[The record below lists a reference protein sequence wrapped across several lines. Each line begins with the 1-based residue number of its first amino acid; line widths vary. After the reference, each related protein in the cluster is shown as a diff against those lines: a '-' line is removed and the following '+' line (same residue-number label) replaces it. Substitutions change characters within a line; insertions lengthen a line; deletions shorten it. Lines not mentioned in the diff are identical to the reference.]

1 MIALY
6 KHIKENRRLLKA
18 ESDRSEE
25 IKKLARYSIVLVSLM
40 GLGWT
45 FGLLA
50 TQYGNQ
56 NEISFIFAFIFCLIV
71 GFQGI
76 LLLYF
81 HGVRSSDAVA
91 IWNMWYLKC
100 CPCCPCGKGKKGKL
114 SFKKSVAKKDNVYAE
129 SPTGKD
135 RTLGKKQTVDSVPTL
150 ADSLTTSYRQ
160 LTHLTS
166 TSSSLANLQTLGSWD
181 SGFSGFAT
189 LSQHSWWM
197 DDDKRDLV
205 DWI

>member
-6 KHIKENRRLLKA
+6 KHIKENRRLLKG
-18 ESDRSEE
+18 EGNKSEE
-25 IKKLARYSIVLVSLM
+25 VKRLARYSIVLVTLI

-56 NEISFIFAFIFCLIV
+56 NEISFIFAFFFCLIV
-71 GFQGI
+71 GCQGI

-81 HGVRSSDAVA
+81 HGVRSSDAIAV
-91 IWNMWYLKC
+91 WNMWFLKY
-100 CPCCPCGKGKKGKL
+100 CPCCPCGKERKGKL
-114 SFKKSVAKKDNVYAE
+114 SFKKFVAKKENAYAE
-129 SPTGKD
+129 SPSAKD
-135 RTLGKKQTVDSVPTL
+135 STLGKSQTVDSAPTL
-150 ADSLTTSYRQ
+150 ADSLTASYRQ
-160 LTHLTS
+160 LPLLTS
-166 TSSSLANLQTLGSWD
+166 TSSSLANLQSPGSSD
-181 SGFSGFAT
+181 SEFSGFAT
-189 LSQHSWWM
+189 LSLHPWWM